1 MTVPVFRFAPS
12 PNGHLHLGHAYSA
25 LLNRQMAQAAGGR
38 LLLRMEDIDRERC
51 TPELEAAMQED
62 LHWLGLDWETP
73 VRRQSEH
80 FGVYRDVLDRLI
92 RMDLVYPA
100 FLSRGDIKREM
111 QKATAKGLVWPHD
124 PDGAAL
130 YPAIDRTISKRE
142 RQRRMDEGQP
152 FSWRLHMDRALAHV
166 GEPLFWHETADG
178 GSDIAAR
185 PQDWGDV
192 IIARKD
198 MPTSYH
204 LSVVI
209 DDALQGVSHVVRG
222 RDLFQ
227 ATGIH
232 RLLQTILGL
241 QPPIYHH
248 HRLILDHDGQKLSK
262 SRRDTSLRSLRAAGV
277 TREDIIGL
285 AGLTPQP

>member
-25 LLNRQMAQAAGGR
+25 LLNQQMARAAGGR

-62 LHWLGLDWETP
+62 LHWLGFDWETP

-80 FGVYRDVLDRLI
+80 FEVYRQSLDELI
-92 RMDLVYPA
+92 RMELVYPA
-100 FLSRGDIKREM
+100 FLSRSDIKHKM
-111 QKATAKGLVWPHD
+111 QSATEKGIVWPHD

-130 YPAIDRTISKRE
+130 YPAADRALSTRE
-142 RQRRMDEGQP
+142 RQQRMNDGHP
-152 FSWRLHMDRALAHV
+152 FSWRLHMDRALEHV
-166 GEPLFWHETADG
+166 GEPLFWHETIVD
-178 GSDIAAR
+178 SNIQAR

-209 DDALQGVSHVVRG
+209 DDALQGITNVVRG
-222 RDLFQ
+222 KDLYH

-232 RLLQTILGL
+232 RLLQYILGL
-241 QPPIYHH
+241 EPPVYHH
-248 HRLILDHDGQKLSK
+248 HDLILDRDDQKLSK
-262 SRRDTSLRSLRAAGV
+262 SRKDTSLRSSRLEGV
-277 TREDIIGL
+277 TPEQIRELVGL
-285 AGLTPQP
+285 